1 MYEFEA
7 TLRLLLT
14 IGIALGIVLAGGF
27 GFKRLF
33 RKSRDQISDSQL
45 AALEDRLAG
54 LDARLGEMEER
65 IDFTER
71 MLADVKNRLQLPG
84 KT

>member
-7 TLRLLLT
+7 TLRLLVT
-14 IGIALGIVLAGGF
+14 IAIGLGIALAGGF
-27 GFKRLF
+27 GVKRLF
-33 RKSRDQISDSQL
+33 RKSQDQINDSQL

-54 LDARLGEMEER
+54 LDARLGELEER

-71 MLADVKNRLQLPG
+71 ILAEVKSRLQLPG
-84 KT
+84 NT